1 MKISCKVSANV
12 RFLITQGEV
21 IGHEVASIEQNLV
34 QELIRRFLNLI
45 THGLVSASKSTV
57 SPAARARSTLLIR
70 ACPQA
75 IVDSW

>member
-1 MKISCKVSANV
+1 M

-45 THGLVSASKSTV
+45 THGLVFSLKIDGFTCCKGSI
-57 SPAARARSTLLIR
+57 LY
-70 ACPQA
+70 
-75 IVDSW
+75 